1 MNRSNVLKLLGI
13 SIFLSLG
20 TAAAEDEIAT
30 QTELEELNSNHLELQ
45 AQLDVQLATQIDRWM
60 EVELDPVLTGH
71 MTRNLRRQN
80 HPAYQRDDAPPAA
93 MLAPTDDPPANAAQQ
108 SSNTTCKMI
117 GRTLECVLRDPA
129 TR

>member
-1 MNRSNVLKLLGI
+1 MNLSNVLRLLGI
-13 SIFLSLG
+13 SVFLSLG

-45 AQLDVQLATQIDRWM
+45 AQLDGQLAIQIDQWM

-80 HPAYQRDDAPPAA
+80 RPAYQRDDAPPPA

>member
-1 MNRSNVLKLLGI
+1 MNLSNVLKLLGI

-20 TAAAEDEIAT
+20 TAAAEDEMAT
-30 QTELEELNSNHLELQ
+30 QTELGELNSNHLELQ
-45 AQLDVQLATQIDRWM
+45 AQLDVQLATQIDQWM
-60 EVELDPVLTGH
+60 EVELDPVLTGR
-71 MTRNLRRQN
+71 MARNLRRQN
-80 HPAYQRDDAPPAA
+80 RAAYQRDDAPPAA
-93 MLAPTDDPPANAAQQ
+93 MLAATDDPPANAAQQ